1 MKDKN
6 RERLEAL
13 LDEEV
18 SGPLGDKIM
27 NLVEDIVRDE
37 RIDARKSG
45 RKEGHETGFTIG
57 WDSAMTSY
65 ME

>member
-1 MKDKN
+1 MKDEN
-6 RERLEAL
+6 REKLEAL

-27 NLVEDIVRDE
+27 NLVEDIVNDEKWAAREEGRD
-37 RIDARKSG
+37 A
-45 RKEGHETGFTIG
+45 GFTVG

-65 ME
+65 MD